1 MIQNTNGLIELPW
14 IPAELDHETSA
25 APDDTQRLAQECYTR
40 VTFGD
45 ERDHDVKRD
54 EWADLPPETRAR
66 WCAALAPLAMRLA
79 ELEHLQGQLQDARMR
94 LNELAGEHRRDA
106 PCAAAVVAA

>member
-14 IPAELDHETSA
+14 SPAELDHETRM
-25 APDDTQRLAQECYTR
+25 APDDTERLAEECYTR
-40 VTFGD
+40 VTFGEACD
-45 ERDHDVKRD
+45 DVKLD